1 MIDKINACI
10 NKHMTEWLEELAGL
24 VRQRSVSGTG
34 EGVVDCAELFVKV
47 MRKVGIDANVRSLS
61 REYPPFPFVVG
72 EAKCNNLN
80 APTILVYG
88 HYDVKPE
95 GDVSLWKSE
104 PFEPEIRDGRMYGRG
119 VSDNK
124 CQIFMYIKAIQI
136 CRELYGELPCNVK
149 FIFEGSEEIGSPGL
163 SEFLMENRELLKA
176 DFCLNSDGA
185 MHESCRPTV
194 KLGTK
199 GMYAPILEVIC
210 ANRDVHSMHGP
221 TVPNAAWRMV
231 EVLSS
236 LRDFSTGRILIDGF
250 YDDVQVPTEEEIAT
264 LQSMPDDGAV
274 TLREL
279 DLDHFAMGP
288 KGNDYNYNF
297 VFENSCNINSLVS
310 GHIGPGDNNIAPHK
324 ARCRLDFRLVPN
336 QIPLDIHEKLQAH
349 LHKHGFD
356 DVKIISAETAVKPV
370 RLSITN
376 PYVQILIPALRDAY
390 NQEPIVYPSG
400 GGSGPLKMFT
410 DSVGVDTVILPMCAA
425 DQCEHSPNENMKL
438 MDFENGIRAASIMMI
453 RLGEKLKVNEQ

>member
-1 MIDKINACI
+1 MLTKITACI
-10 NKHMTEWLEELAGL
+10 EAHKHEWLDELAAL
-24 VRQRSVSGTG
+24 VKQKSISGTG
-34 EGVVDCAELFVKV
+34 EGVSDCAALFVEIMK
-47 MRKVGIDANVRSLS
+47 KAGIDAKVMKLNNQPA
-61 REYPPFPFVVG
+61 PPFPFVVG
-72 EAKCNNLN
+72 ICNSDVEN

-95 GDVSLWKSE
+95 GDLSLWKSD
-104 PFEPEIRDGRMYGRG
+104 PFNPEIRDGRMYGRG

-124 CQIFMYIKAIQI
+124 CQIFEYIKAIQI
-136 CRELYGELPCNVK
+136 CREVNGSLPCNVK

-163 SEFLMENRELLKA
+163 SEFLKANRELLKA

-199 GMYAPILEVIC
+199 GMYAPILEVTC

-231 EVLSS
+231 ECLST
-236 LRDFSTGRILIDGF
+236 LRDSASGKILIDGF
-250 YDDVQVPTEEEIAT
+250 YDNVQAPTQEELET
-264 LQSMPDDGAV
+264 LGSMPNDGVV
-274 TLREL
+274 TLKEL
-279 DLDHFAMGP
+279 NLDHFAMGP
-288 KGNDYNYNF
+288 KGDDYNYNF
-297 VFENSCNINSLVS
+297 VFENSCNINSLIS
-310 GHIGPGDNNIAPHK
+310 GHTGSGENNIVPHK

-336 QIPLDIHEKLQAH
+336 QTPTEIHEKLVAH

-356 DVKIISAETAVKPV
+356 DVKIVSAETAVKPV

-376 PYVQILIPALRDAY
+376 PYVRVLVDSLRDAY

-410 DSVGVDTVILPMCAA
+410 DSVGVDTVILPLCAA

-438 MDFENGIRAASIMMI
+438 IDFENGLRATATMMI
-453 RLGEKLKVNEQ
+453 RLGEMKK